1 MRWGLVVALVGAVSF
16 ITATSALEW
25 QRFLVADL
33 ATTALELGMTGW
45 LALLVAVLVAGASV
59 FGLATGRRALASAI
73 GVGGGMLAAAWLLFS
88 HLSPAHGLELMVHEQ
103 VSNQGGFALGLAS
116 CLFMMGG
123 ALVTRASLPTW
134 DLAMP
139 LPRVVAVADGR
150 LVAEVIAYSPRTI
163 YFSDLAPDSML
174 PHGKVDVTREG
185 DVRLTFDG
193 PKTLSG
199 RTTHA
204 RRILVPIGE
213 RASLRTE
220 ATGRPIEILVHHI
233 APPAGKTGRP
243 LLARSEIAAFA
254 LLTLFLHGAV
264 FAGPVLGW
272 RAEPKRELPCEAG
285 RCAGATAMVEAEL
298 APKDIEVTIDEPR
311 PDDEEPESTS
321 SKAAGG
327 PEGTFGDPR
336 ITDPVVSK
344 VPQRDGPMVERLDP
358 RKVGLLALTD
368 VKTGASDVV
377 AEVLRGDM
385 AATQS
390 KIAAAM
396 AGTGDEFVLGRGT
409 NGLSFEGDG
418 EGGPGEDG
426 AGRIMGQG
434 DIDTGG
440 PNIKTALGDPPKKK
454 RVGDLAFGPPSQSGY
469 CKASA
474 IESVV
479 RRRGAAIRACYEK
492 SLQVRD
498 SLQGKLSVRW
508 TIGLDGKVMNA
519 SATSDTLGDP
529 ATTQCVMSWVR
540 RMQFEKPEGGLCVV
554 QWPFVF
560 SKG

>member
-25 QRFLVADL
+25 QRFAVAEL
-33 ATTALELGMTGW
+33 ATTGLGLGASGW
-45 LALLVAVLVAGASV
+45 LALLVAVLVAAASI
-59 FGLATGRRALASAI
+59 FGLATGRRAPASAF
-73 GVGGGMLAAAWLLFS
+73 GVLGGALTALWLVYS
-88 HLSPAHGLELMVHEQ
+88 HLSPAHGFELMLHEE
-103 VSNQGGFALGLAS
+103 VSNQGGFALGLFA
-116 CLFMMGG
+116 CILMVGG
-123 ALVTRASLPTW
+123 ALVTRASLATW

-163 YFSDLAPDSML
+163 ELTDLD
-174 PHGKVDVTREG
+174 PHAAMPRGRVDVTREG

-193 PKTLSG
+193 PKMLSG
-199 RTTHA
+199 KPTHA
-204 RRILVPIGE
+204 RSILVPIGE

-220 ATGRPIEILVHHI
+220 ATGRTVEVLVHHI

-254 LLTLFLHGAV
+254 LLTLFIHGAV

-272 RAEPKRELPCEAG
+272 RAELKRELPCEAG

-298 APKDIEVTIDEPR
+298 APKDIEVTVDAPTL
-311 PDDEEPESTS
+311 DDEPESTS

-344 VPQRDGPMVERLDP
+344 VPQRDGPMVERIDP

-368 VKTGASDVV
+368 VKTGASDAV
-377 AEVLRGDM
+377 AEVLKGDM

-396 AGTGDEFVLGRGT
+396 AGSGDELVLGPGS
-409 NGLSFEGDG
+409 NGLSWQGDG

-426 AGRIMGQG
+426 AGRVMGMG

-440 PNIKTALGDPPKKK
+440 NNIKTSLGDPPKKK
-454 RVGDLAFGPPSQSGY
+454 RVGDFSFGTPSESGF
-469 CKASA
+469 CKSSA
-474 IESVV
+474 IASVV
-479 RRRGAAIRACYEK
+479 KRRGAAIRACYEK
-492 SLQVRD
+492 RLQVNA

-519 SATSDTLGDP
+519 SATSDTLGDA